1 LKIEGEIL
9 ETHYFVQLI
18 IIIIIII
25 IIIKVESWEQF
36 ALNLGNKE
44 GEYIL

>member
-25 IIIKVESWEQF
+25 IIKVESWEQF
-36 ALNLGNKE
+36 ALNLGNRE
-44 GEYIL
+44 EEYIL

>member
-25 IIIKVESWEQF
+25 IIKVESWEQF
-36 ALNLGNKE
+36 ALNLGNRE